1 MACVHSFVDRDM
13 FMRHSGHGIG
23 RQQIGTR
30 QEVEPE
36 RGPEGDVDDAEEID
50 EHEDQIN
57 VDVDVDN
64 SDKESEGEGLASE
77 SDDDSDDSGD
87 EGCDSDD
94 LGYASF

>member
-1 MACVHSFVDRDM
+1 M
-13 FMRHSGHGIG
+13 FMRHSGHGVG
-23 RQQIGTR
+23 HQQIGTQ

-36 RGPEGDVDDAEEID
+36 RGPEGNNDDTEEINK
-50 EHEDQIN
+50 HEEQID

-64 SDKESEGEGLASE
+64 SDKGSEGEELASE
-77 SDDDSDDSGD
+77 SDDNSDDTGD